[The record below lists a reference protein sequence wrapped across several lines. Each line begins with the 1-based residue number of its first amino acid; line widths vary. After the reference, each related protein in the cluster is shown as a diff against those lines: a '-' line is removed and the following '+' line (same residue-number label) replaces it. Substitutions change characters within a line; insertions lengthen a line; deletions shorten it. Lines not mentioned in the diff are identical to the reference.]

1 MACLIYGT
9 RVTMATSLLGT
20 TGRIGSVVRIEGAP
34 SHSAR
39 GSASSSRC
47 VLHLHMCQRVPVV
60 CFHTVPLPQL
70 FSQPL
75 VLRLQSWVALV
86 HLVFPVKTLH
96 LAVVSRGSTATWL
109 GVRTWCGSRA
119 GSRTQHEVRLDGMR
133 IDRTTVLQLLALNVV
148 AVALL
153 WSRLDA
159 WLRPN
164 RCSLQSTRAFTL
176 VSDAVVLPAGTR
188 RAAVHVENGI
198 ITRVERLSSGDMP
211 RSVTGELVDVGLHAV
226 LSGFVD
232 VHVHMNEPG
241 REEWEGM
248 WTATRAAA
256 AGGITMLVDMP
267 LNSHP
272 TTTTRRLLQ
281 EKMRRAN
288 GKIYVD
294 VGFWAGLV
302 PNNAHNA
309 SELSGMLDEGALG
322 LKAFLSPSG
331 IGDFEASAATDVYQA
346 LPILRRYG
354 RPLLVHAELPDE
366 LDVATG
372 GSPRSHSTWLA
383 SRPRRWEQEAVQL
396 LIRAAR
402 DTGGHVHVCHLSD
415 ADALATLHEARASGV
430 DVTVETCPHYLTFA
444 AEDVEDG
451 NTLYKCAPPIRERE
465 NRDRL
470 WRGLHDGDIDLVAS
484 DHSPCPPSWKALDT
498 GDFLQAWGGISGLQ
512 LGPTLTWSVARTHSA
527 DLSDLSRWW
536 SMRPAQLAGV
546 LDRTGTLEVGKQAD
560 VVVLDAH
567 HVHTVRSESLHHR
580 HKLTPYLGRS
590 VHGLVRATYVR
601 GQLVYRHDAQF
612 AAHACGH
619 VVRP

>member
-1 MACLIYGT
+1 VA
-9 RVTMATSLLGT
+9 VLLFV
-20 TGRIGSVVRIEGAP
+20 S
-34 SHSAR
+34 
-39 GSASSSRC
+39 
-47 VLHLHMCQRVPVV
+47 
-60 CFHTVPLPQL
+60 PL
-70 FSQPL
+70 
-75 VLRLQSWVALV
+75 
-86 HLVFPVKTLH
+86 KTLH
-96 LAVVSRGSTATWL
+96 LAVVFRGSTSTCS
-109 GVRTWCGSRA
+109 GVRTWCGDRA
-119 GSRTQHEVRLDGMR
+119 GSRTQHDVRLDGMR

-159 WLRPN
+159 WFRPN

-176 VSDAVVLPAGTR
+176 VSDAVVLPTGTR
-188 RAAVHVENGI
+188 RAAVHVEDGI
-198 ITRVERLSSGDMP
+198 ITRVERLSSGDVP
-211 RSVTGELVDVGLHAV
+211 RTVTGELVDVGVHAV

-241 REEWEGM
+241 REAWEGM

-256 AGGITMLVDMP
+256 AGGITLVVDMP

-272 TTTTRRLLQ
+272 ATTTRRLLQ
-281 EKMRRAN
+281 DKMRRAD

-309 SELSGMLDEGALG
+309 SELIGMLDEGALG

-331 IGDFEASAATDVYQA
+331 IGDFEASAAKDVYQA

-366 LDVATG
+366 VDLPTP
-372 GSPRSHSTWLA
+372 GSSRSHSTWLA
-383 SRPRRWEQEAVQL
+383 SRPRRWEQEAVRL

-415 ADALATLHEARASGV
+415 ADALATLHEARAAGL
-430 DVTVETCPHYLTFA
+430 DVTVETCPHYLTFG

-498 GDFLQAWGGISGLQ
+498 GDFMQAWGGISGLQ
-512 LGPTLTWSVARTHSA
+512 HGPTWTWSVARTHGA

-546 LDRTGTLEVGKQAD
+546 SDRTGTLEVGKQAD

-567 HVHTVRSESLHHR
+567 HVHTIRSESLHHR
-580 HKLTPYLGRS
+580 HKITPYLGRS
-590 VHGLVRATYVR
+590 IHGLVRATYVR

-612 AAHACGH
+612 AALACGR